1 MAFEDEDEEK
11 KLNKQTRTINGMVD
25 SLLRGL
31 GVPGAVVSTMKNAII
46 EYAKQNK
53 KGFTGDQTYTLLQLL
68 NISPPIG
75 SKARKMYSATQ
86 TEKFNKKVIPH
97 MSPWDISNPRYQS
110 IGTAIEGL
118 TNIPLGRVVKKI
130 NNVKQALNEDHEMWQ
145 RIAMMLGWNTWDVG
159 IKDSEIL
166 KIKDE
171 NKTLNKSK
179 SGWESKKGWGSKNKK
194 SSKSKKGWGSK
205 NK

>member
-1 MAFEDEDEEK
+1 
-11 KLNKQTRTINGMVD
+11 
-25 SLLRGL
+25 
-31 GVPGAVVSTMKNAII
+31 
-46 EYAKQNK
+46 
-53 KGFTGDQTYTLLQLL
+53 
-68 NISPPIG
+68 
-75 SKARKMYSATQ
+75 
-86 TEKFNKKVIPH
+86 

-159 IKDSEIL
+159 VRDSEIL
-166 KIKDE
+166 KIKGE
-171 NKTLNKSK
+171 NKTLNKSN
-179 SGWESKKGWGSKNKK
+179 SGWGSKDKK